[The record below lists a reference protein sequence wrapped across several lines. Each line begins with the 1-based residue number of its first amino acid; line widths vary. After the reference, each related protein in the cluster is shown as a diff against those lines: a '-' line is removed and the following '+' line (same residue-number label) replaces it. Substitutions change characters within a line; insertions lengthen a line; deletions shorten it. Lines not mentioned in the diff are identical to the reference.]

1 MNLRSVLLISAL
13 TAISAV
19 AQTAK
24 SVLDKTATQLSRGCV
39 TAHFTA
45 RGAMGNSNGNITVQ
59 GKKFVLTSPQAR
71 IWFDG
76 KTEWSLAQGSGEVNV
91 TNPSAAEIAG
101 INPINFIYLYKQGY
115 NTALTDKG
123 TTYEIHLTSNKNRAA
138 IKEAYITINKGTYTP
153 HSVRLRTNSSNW
165 STISIISLQNIT
177 PKNDSFFRFN
187 VKDFPKVEVIDL
199 R

>member
-1 MNLRSVLLISAL
+1 MKLHSFLLLSAF

-24 SVLDKTATQLSRGCV
+24 SVLDKTASQLSRGCV
-39 TAHFTA
+39 VANFTA

-91 TNPSAAEIAG
+91 TTPTAAEIAG

-115 NTALTDKG
+115 NATLADKG
-123 TTYEIHLTSNKNRAA
+123 AAYEVHLTTNNNRSS
-138 IKEAYITINKGTYTP
+138 IKEAYISINKSTHTP
-153 HSVRLRTNSSNW
+153 QSVRIRTNASSW
-165 STISIISLQNIT
+165 STINITSLQNVGK
-177 PKNDSFFRFN
+177 KNDSFFRFN
-187 VKDFPKVEVIDL
+187 SKDFPKVEVIDL